1 MITAWAI
8 VAGGLGA
15 LARYELAGIV
25 QARSG
30 ATFPSGTAAVNLLGA
45 VALGGLVGL
54 AADGAVGDDWVRIAG
69 SGFLGAFTTF
79 STWMV
84 ESVELGRRG
93 VRSAARDLGLNVGGM
108 LVAGVAASGVAYGLV
123 SGL

>member
-25 QARSG
+25 QTRSG
-30 ATFPSGTAAVNLLGA
+30 STFPWGTAAVNLLGA
-45 VALGGLVGL
+45 AALGVLVGL
-54 AADGAVGDDWVRIAG
+54 AADGVVGTDEVRIAG
-69 SGFLGAFTTF
+69 AGFLGAFTTF

-84 ESVELGRRG
+84 ESLELGRRD

-108 LVAGVAASGVAYGLV
+108 LVAGVAAVGAAYGLAN
-123 SGL
+123 GL